1 MVETLSDTQV
11 APQTDG
17 AFILSAPA
25 ALPGL
30 PPIAGN
36 PLRLA
41 SGETVAP
48 LAIPAARP
56 KPLARR
62 RPLTVLF
69 DLAVVG
75 LIVAC
80 VAVCVYRLFW
90 AMQP

>member
-11 APQTDG
+11 APQTDS
-17 AFILSAPA
+17 AVVLSAPS
-25 ALPGL
+25 ALPNL
-30 PPIAGN
+30 PPIVGN
-36 PLRLA
+36 PLRF
-41 SGETVAP
+41 AP
-48 LAIPAARP
+48 GTTAAPRPLPARP

-62 RPLTVLF
+62 RPPTVLF

-80 VAVCVYRLFW
+80 MAACVYRLFW